1 MHIARMFKGL
11 FLKHA
16 ARQSR
21 SLALPSMPGLSANVV
36 GNDLPV
42 FQLGL
47 AGFSAAERA
56 HIETIVKQLKQ
67 TTLKWCVG
75 EFASA
80 DALFVCGNNTRNSAA
95 PSPPN
100 ENILQILPGNPL
112 EKPILLS
119 LPHINRPLAFSLPVA
134 EAGIEPAF
142 GFDAASPASVRI
154 VLENFENCLRARL
167 AQFVIGKQLT
177 QREPELQATAYHVL
191 HHGKL
196 LAVVDLMHFQI
207 GLLPGVD
214 PQLVDAAIW
223 EKRPTLAAAVPQH
236 FLHTDVAKV
245 RWMYAQYSQRDLL
258 PGRYRHKQ
266 IYYRQPPQVVLAW
279 LTDPQLRL
287 LHELGAR
294 PATATQLIE
303 RLGMRPEQL
312 AKDLT
317 CLYFAASITTTASKA
332 TTANNG
338 KLPKRA
344 PEYSSSYAVGSGSAP
359 ATARIFDS
367 SLQQQANP
375 ADEQNITV
383 AAKLLP

>member
-1 MHIARMFKGL
+1 MFKGI

-16 ARQSR
+16 PVHSQPSAMQSQ
-21 SLALPSMPGLSANVV
+21 LPLMNDVNAN
-36 GNDLPV
+36 DTPV

-47 AGFSAAERA
+47 AGFNPAERV
-56 HIETIVKQLKQ
+56 HIAGMVKLLPQ
-67 TTLKWCVG
+67 TTLKWRVG
-75 EFASA
+75 DFATA
-80 DALFVCGNNTRNSAA
+80 DALFVCGKNTRNGTA
-95 PSPPN
+95 PSSAD
-100 ENILQILPGNPL
+100 ENTLQILAGSASDNSVV
-112 EKPILLS
+112 LS
-119 LPHINRPLAFSLPVA
+119 LSNMGRPLAFSLPVVDPQ
-134 EAGIEPAF
+134 IEPAL
-142 GFDAASPASVRI
+142 GFDAASPASVQI
-154 VLENFENCLRARL
+154 VLENFEKCLRAKL
-167 AQFVIGKQLT
+167 AQFVMGKQLT
-177 QREPELQATAYHVL
+177 QRGPQLQATTYHLL
-191 HHGKL
+191 HLGQL
-196 LAVVDLMHFQI
+196 VAVVDLAHFQI
-207 GLLPGVD
+207 GLLADVD
-214 PQLVDAAIW
+214 TQIVEAAIW
-223 EKRPTLAAAVPQH
+223 EKRPTLAAAIPQH

-245 RWMYAQYSQRDLL
+245 RWIYAQYSQRDLL

-266 IYYRQPPQVVLAW
+266 IHYRQPPQVVLAW

-294 PATATQLIE
+294 PATATQLVE

-332 TTANNG
+332 TTANIG

-359 ATARIFDS
+359 TTARIFDS